1 MITHIQDLLNS
12 YQKALGKELIQR
24 ISPEKDASIIQNAS
38 FVVVSHGI
46 EDDPVL
52 NYGNQVA
59 LNLWEM
65 TWDDFT
71 KKPSK
76 YTAEPERQE
85 VRRQMLER
93 AAKQGYIDDYEGIRI
108 SSTGK
113 RFEIKDVIIWTVF
126 DQNGIKKGQAATFNQ
141 WKFL

>member
-1 MITHIQDLLNS
+1 MITHIQHLLNS
-12 YQKALGKELIQR
+12 YQQALGKELIQR
-24 ISPEKDASIIQNAS
+24 VSPEKDASTIQNAS

-65 TWDDFT
+65 TWDEFT
-71 KKPSK
+71 KTPSK

-85 VRRQMLER
+85 VRKQMLER

-113 RFEIKDVIIWTVF
+113 RFEIKDVVIWTVF
-126 DQNGIKKGQAATFNQ
+126 DENGIKKGQAATFDQ